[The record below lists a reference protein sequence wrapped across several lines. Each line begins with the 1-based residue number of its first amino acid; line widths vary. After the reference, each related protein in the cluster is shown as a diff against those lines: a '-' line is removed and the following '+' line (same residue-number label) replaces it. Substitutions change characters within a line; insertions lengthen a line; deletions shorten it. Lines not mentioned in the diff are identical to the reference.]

1 MTIKELAL
9 NWIENDR
16 TGDYSGR
23 EITLEEATNFVGYMD
38 NDTLDEL
45 DEEITPEKF
54 RDAWNEIIAANKIW
68 YAVQR
73 DTEDDWG
80 TGSFDRDEAISMA
93 KELREDY
100 PDALVAVIQ
109 RDTCI
114 DEIRD
119 FD

>member
-1 MTIKELAL
+1 MTIKELAQ

-16 TGDYSGR
+16 TGDYER
-23 EITLEEATNFVGYMD
+23 EITLDEAAIFVGYMD
-38 NDTLDEL
+38 SDYVSDL

-54 RDAWNEIIAANKIW
+54 RDAWNDVIRETMPW

-100 PDALVAVIQ
+100 PGALVAVIQ

-114 DEIRD
+114 DEIRN